1 MQMVTQ
7 LLVQVAVV
15 SPHDGKGIMAPT
27 TMHVLEALPVVYT
40 YFATDIL
47 GNLPKTV
54 PELQTKLLVYGR
66 DRMFPNVIDGLAK
79 KPKL

>member
-1 MQMVTQ
+1 
-7 LLVQVAVV
+7 
-15 SPHDGKGIMAPT
+15 
-27 TMHVLEALPVVYT
+27 MHVLEALPVVYS